1 LQPARRS
8 CGLAKKNLAR
18 RESFAVE
25 TTLSGNNYL
34 QMMTYARGLENGF
47 DVFLIYIG
55 TESVEINLAR
65 IAKRVQS
72 GGHNVPEAD
81 VRRRYIRSFRI
92 LPIAFRIADSIL
104 LFDNSDEVGFRP
116 WAYVAMPCTVGLTLC
131 LYGPLN

>member
-1 LQPARRS
+1 
-8 CGLAKKNLAR
+8 
-18 RESFAVE
+18 
-25 TTLSGNNYL
+25 
-34 QMMTYARGLENGF
+34 MTYARGLENGF